1 MYAIQADPRQFSSS
15 IPCAVCDVSGHSF
28 DECPILKDIAFLIK
42 HHIQY
47 CLTQRRLKK
56 MTTTCVAVNAVH
68 AAITDEETEDLE
80 ARTNDPNQDFH
91 SGEQ

>member
-1 MYAIQADPRQFSSS
+1 
-15 IPCAVCDVSGHSF
+15 
-28 DECPILKDIAFLIK
+28 
-42 HHIQY
+42 
-47 CLTQRRLKK
+47 